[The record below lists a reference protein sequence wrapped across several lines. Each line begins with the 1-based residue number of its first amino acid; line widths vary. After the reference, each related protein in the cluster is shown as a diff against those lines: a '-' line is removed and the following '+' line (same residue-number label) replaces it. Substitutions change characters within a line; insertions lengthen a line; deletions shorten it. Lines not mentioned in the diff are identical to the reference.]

1 MKHFHCPVNGIDCP
15 YFKDEINHRCLCT
28 MNNPYEECEDFA
40 YAYGEDCPPE
50 DYTDDH

>member
-1 MKHFHCPVNGIDCP
+1 MKHFHCPVNGVDCP
-15 YFKDEINHRCLCT
+15 YYAEDLNHHCLCT

-40 YAYGEDCPPE
+40 HSYGEDCPPE